1 MLGVL
6 VPGNPIMEIA
16 ITGEFS
22 LFEINDPKR
31 INNIGLFLIKPI
43 PDDLG
48 AALFFSVSPY
58 ESKEFI
64 GCVAN
69 IRPSDTFYTGWNMN
83 PIVNNQQTIKVAL

>member
-1 MLGVL
+1 MIGVL
-6 VPGNPIMEIA
+6 IPGNKILEIE

-31 INNIGLFLIKPI
+31 INNIGLYLMKQI

-48 AALFFSVSPY
+48 AALFFSVPPY

-69 IRPSDTFYTGWNMN
+69 VRPSDSFYTGWNMN
-83 PIVNNQQTIKVAL
+83 PIVNSQEIIKVAL